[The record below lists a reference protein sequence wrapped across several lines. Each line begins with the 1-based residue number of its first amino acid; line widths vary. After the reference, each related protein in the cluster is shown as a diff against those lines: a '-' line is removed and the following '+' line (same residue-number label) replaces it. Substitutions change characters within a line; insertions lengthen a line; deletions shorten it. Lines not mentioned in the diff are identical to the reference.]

1 MDNILKSG
9 YVIIVSDKNEKELY
23 DALKTKYAD
32 DNWID
37 VIVGSE
43 SYDLDESKIYIL
55 VGDSVVIDEKIKRPG
70 VIAIDLSDSII
81 MDMIDSSED
90 LSNARNQL
98 IDGIILHKDTL
109 VGIDYMDIYSV
120 LQDCKNISVGIIHS
134 KIAFNASVLIENLIA
149 KAKVDISKC
158 ESAYLYVNGDI
169 GLMEV
174 NELANALEAVMI
186 DEANIAFTASYDSS
200 KVDEFYVMVLF
211 GS

>member
-1 MDNILKSG
+1 MNNMVTSS
-9 YVIIVSDKNEKELY
+9 YVILVSDKNEKELY

-55 VGDSVVIDEKIKRPG
+55 VGDSVLIDEKIKKPS
-70 VIAIDLSDSII
+70 VIVIDLSDSII
-81 MDMIDSSED
+81 IDMIDSPED
-90 LSNARNQL
+90 LSNVRNQL

-120 LQDCKNISVGIIHS
+120 LQGCKNISAGIIHS
-134 KIAFNASVLIENLIA
+134 KLTSDASALIENLIA

-169 GLMEV
+169 GLVEV
-174 NELANALEAVMI
+174 NELANALEAAMI

>member
-1 MDNILKSG
+1 MDNMVTSS
-9 YVIIVSDKNEKELY
+9 YVILVSDKNEKELY

-55 VGDSVVIDEKIKRPG
+55 VGDSVLIDEKIKKPS
-70 VIAIDLSDSII
+70 VIVIDLSDSII
-81 MDMIDSSED
+81 IDMIDSPED
-90 LSNARNQL
+90 LSNVRNQL

-120 LQDCKNISVGIIHS
+120 LQDCKNISAGIIHS
-134 KIAFNASVLIENLIA
+134 KLTSDASALIENLIA

-169 GLMEV
+169 GLVEV
-174 NELANALEAVMI
+174 NELANALEAAMI

>member
-9 YVIIVSDKNEKELY
+9 YVIIVSDKNEKDLY
-23 DALKTKYAD
+23 DALKVKYTD
-32 DNWID
+32 DNWVD
-37 VIVGSE
+37 VIVSSE

-134 KIAFNASVLIENLIA
+134 KIAFNASVLIEKLIA

-174 NELANALEAVMI
+174 NELANALEAAMI
-186 DEANIAFTASYDSS
+186 DETNIAFTASYDSS
-200 KVDEFYVMVLF
+200 KVEEYYVMVLF
-211 GS
+211 AN